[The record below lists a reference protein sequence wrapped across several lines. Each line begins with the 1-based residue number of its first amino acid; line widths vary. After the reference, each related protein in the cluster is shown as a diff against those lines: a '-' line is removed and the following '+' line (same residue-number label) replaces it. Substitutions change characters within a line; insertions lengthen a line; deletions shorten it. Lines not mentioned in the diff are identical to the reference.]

1 MVPLRVAA
9 LTCVLLEPLTA
20 VAAWDPPGWRLPP
33 PREAVLGP
41 TNPAVV
47 ALTWA
52 VRGYQRTVSRVD
64 GNRCPSSPT
73 CSQYAVQAL
82 GQHGP
87 LLGTALTAGRLI
99 SEADEAAFAARIRI
113 DGRWRIYSPLH
124 DDLAFLGVPL
134 DP

>member
-1 MVPLRVAA
+1 MALRWATA
-9 LTCVLLEPLTA
+9 LTCLLLAPPVA
-20 VAAWDPPGWRLPP
+20 GAAWDPPGWRLPP
-33 PREAVLGP
+33 PREATRGP
-41 TNPAVV
+41 TNPAAV

-52 VRGYQRTVSRVD
+52 VRSYQNTASRVD
-64 GNRCPSSPT
+64 DDRCPSYPT

-82 GQHGP
+82 HRHGP

-113 DGRWRIYSPLH
+113 DGRWRIYAPLR

-134 DP
+134 AP

>member
-1 MVPLRVAA
+1 MGSLRVAT
-9 LTCVLLEPLTA
+9 LMCVLLAPLIA
-20 VAAWDPPGWRLPP
+20 GASGEPPGWRLPP
-33 PREAVLGP
+33 PGEAPLGS
-41 TNPAVV
+41 TNPAAV

-52 VRGYQRTVSRVD
+52 VRGYQHTVSRVD
-64 GNRCPSSPT
+64 GDRCPSYPT

-82 GQHGP
+82 RQHGP

-124 DDLAFLGVPL
+124 DDLAFLGESLEP
-134 DP
+134 